1 MVVNAKRQF
10 TTANV
15 IVNVNAQQRQ
25 TSQATLAAMDGQ
37 RGDGNMLR
45 VKDGFATCGVQRKA
59 LRTVQANKLIINI
72 ST

>member
-25 TSQATLAAMDGQ
+25 TSQATSAAMAGQ
-37 RGDGNMLR
+37 RGNGNMLR
-45 VKDGFATCGVQRKA
+45 VKDGFATCGVQPVSARRYEKYK
-59 LRTVQANKLIINI
+59 QINLL
-72 ST
+72 